1 MNKILV
7 KRKYFLSLVWTVI
20 FLVLF
25 FCLQHIAAF
34 HFFFMEQW
42 QTFIYDGAFISSVLF
57 QPGGFA
63 QLVADFL
70 IQFFY
75 IPYCGALISS
85 LLFTFLAWLTGRLL
99 EKLVPQ
105 IYFPL
110 LGLLPVLSIMFLQLN
125 INYQL
130 SGTIAFLLC
139 VTALYI
145 LTCFRSVKL
154 QVIYS
159 ILAAFLLFLLA
170 GPVALLFSISVL
182 LFGLLL
188 HFRYSYFFLIPVII
202 TVFLSV
208 VAMHLGIAGE
218 YKYLLLP
225 DGYFSWIVQGGN
237 IIYQPWIV
245 FLVIFCTFLL
255 LHYAKNIKKK
265 LQVLGLVIQV
275 VIVSYFAYYTF
286 STLYDPNDEFFKEL
300 SYYVR
305 TEQWNRIIQRTQEM
319 NIDNY
324 LYQNCRNLAL
334 AEKGEL
340 GEKLF
345 NYSQDGLQSIY
356 LTDIAS
362 PYISM
367 LVGDIYFSMGHMALA
382 QRRIFEA
389 NESTGNT
396 SAYAFQRLIEI
407 NLAYGAYPVAEKYI
421 SFLEKTLFYKDWAH
435 SYRRFLGNDKAV
447 DNDFLLGAKRRC
459 IFPENCFSGQ
469 FGIDSD
475 LKHIIDHNPSYR
487 ISIQYLGS
495 IYLLIYD
502 MEEFRK
508 MVERY
513 YGTSALPV
521 LSRAFQE
528 GFIASV
534 EGDSITLKRYHISDE
549 VIKSYQSFIHHEPV
563 GENTYWNYL
572 LHYRGN

>member
-7 KRKYFLSLVWTVI
+7 KEKYFISLVWTAI

-42 QTFIYDGAFISSVLF
+42 QTFIYDGTFISTVLF

-63 QLVADFL
+63 QLIADFL
-70 IQFFY
+70 VQFFY
-75 IPYCGALISS
+75 IPYCGALIFS
-85 LLFTFLAWLTGRLL
+85 LLLTFLAWLTGKLL
-99 EKLVPQ
+99 KKLASQ
-105 IYFPL
+105 LYFPL
-110 LGLLPVLSIMFLQLN
+110 LGLLPVISMMFLQLN

-130 SGTIAFLLC
+130 SGTVAFLLC

-145 LTCFRSVKL
+145 LTFFKSVKS

-159 ILAAFLLFLLA
+159 ALAAFLLFLLA
-170 GPVALLFSISVL
+170 GPVALLFSISVF

-188 HFRYSYFFLIPVII
+188 HFRYFYFFLIPTII
-202 TVFLSV
+202 TALLSV
-208 VAMHLGIAGE
+208 IAVHLGVAGE

-237 IIYQPWIV
+237 IIYQPWLV
-245 FLVIFCTFLL
+245 FLVIFCTFLF
-255 LHYAKNIKKK
+255 LHYVKDVKKK
-265 LQVLGLVIQV
+265 LQVLWLVVQV
-275 VIVSYFAYYTF
+275 VILGYFAYYIY
-286 STLYDPNDEFFKEL
+286 SALYNSNDEFFKEL

-305 TEQWNRIIQRTQEM
+305 TEQWDKILQRTQDVDM
-319 NIDNY
+319 KNY

-340 GEKLF
+340 ADKLF
-345 NYSQDGLQSIY
+345 DYSQDGLQSIY

-362 PYISM
+362 PYVSM

-396 SAYAFQRLIEI
+396 CAYAFQRLIEI
-407 NLAYGAYPVAEKYI
+407 SLAYGDYPIAEKYI

-435 SYRRFLGNDKAV
+435 YYRRFLRNDKAV
-447 DNDFLLGAKRRC
+447 ENDILLGSKRRC

-487 ISIQYLGS
+487 ISIQYLGA
-495 IYLLIYD
+495 IYLLICD
-502 MEEFRK
+502 MENFRK
-508 MVERY
+508 MIERY
-513 YGTSALPV
+513 YGTLALPV
-521 LSRAFQE
+521 LPRAFQE
-528 GFIASV
+528 GFVASV
-534 EGDSITLKRYHISDE
+534 GNDSIVLKRYHISDE

-563 GENTYWNYL
+563 RENTYWNYL
-572 LHYRGN
+572 LNYRGN